1 MGLIKIDDYGYSE
14 RQHEQ
19 NWAAEYARRLVTNEV
34 KARIEAVDAEAAA
47 RAAADAAERTAREQ
61 ADSSLHA
68 AITSEELV
76 RKAAIEAEAKA
87 RDAAISAESKI
98 RQAAEA
104 ELSKRID
111 QEAID
116 RDMRVSNAVWE
127 LEQRIAKVQNN
138 LLEHKATETTER
150 TEGDRALSA
159 RIDELSLACGN
170 SYSET
175 AQKIGTWIDGTPVWR
190 AVMKG
195 ILTPSDIS
203 WDLKIIA
210 PRPGVI
216 NLQDVRPICG
226 SLWVSPENNL
236 TSAIKCVHK
245 SGLVWHMPDE
255 TPDSNW
261 EYWGYIDFVT
271 EESNIK
277 EV

>member
-1 MGLIKIDDYGYSE
+1 MSILKINHCGCTE
-14 RQHEQ
+14 RETEL

-116 RDMRVSNAVWE
+116 RDMRVSEAVWE
-127 LEQRIAKVQNN
+127 LEQKITKVQNN
-138 LLEHKATETTER
+138 LFEHKATETTER

-175 AQKIGTWIDGTPVWR
+175 AQKIGTWIDGNDIYR
-190 AVMKG
+190 AAFRQKISEIDQREKSVSLGSLTGTGDCFIIGAFAMVSSSDIPSVMDDHG
-195 ILTPSDIS
+195 TRFDANTIS
-203 WDLKIIA
+203 WDADNAALI
-210 PRPGVI
+210 
-216 NLQDVRPICG
+216 
-226 SLWVSPENNL
+226 
-236 TSAIKCVHK
+236 
-245 SGLVWHMPDE
+245 
-255 TPDSNW
+255 
-261 EYWGYIDFVT
+261 YGYIDYVKT
-271 EESNIK
+271 A
-277 EV
+277 